1 MVYKTYHQLVCI
13 WTVVY
18 FFDVQLYIF
27 ETLQQQTTTNL
38 QKANNNKINKPL
50 IRHTPKKPKTRPLHP
65 KLPILLT
72 PSIDTESYCRV
83 NNMGEHIVEKTDLP
97 DELIS
102 QAAGS
107 LGFQDTQPR
116 VCTSITSLVEIRN
129 MVEDDLT
136 PP

>member
-1 MVYKTYHQLVCI
+1 
-13 WTVVY
+13 
-18 FFDVQLYIF
+18 
-27 ETLQQQTTTNL
+27 
-38 QKANNNKINKPL
+38 
-50 IRHTPKKPKTRPLHP
+50 
-65 KLPILLT
+65 
-72 PSIDTESYCRV
+72 
-83 NNMGEHIVEKTDLP
+83 MGEHIVEKTDLP

-116 VCTSITSLVEIRN
+116 VCTCITSLVEIRN